1 MSPVI
6 QRPFPRMGVK
16 PPIPR
21 SAFTRP
27 KRCRMARGREGCM
40 CREPLRREGVPMREA
55 LNAGVR
61 RAIRMAGMLYG
72 AVWLACLA
80 LYWGSLATGGLGGG
94 AIMDYTLFVLYV
106 VLPVAGVVASF
117 LVGHARGLGGGM
129 AAPVPSC
136 VRGPLPHLHRR
147 DVRPLD
153 GARPRQHR
161 PRGRSHGGPRRC
173 LRAPRAHRRNGLRH
187 ARVDKTLTPRPRR
200 GWRRSSTRRQA
211 VAFRT
216 PLTCQGT

>member
-1 MSPVI
+1 
-6 QRPFPRMGVK
+6 
-16 PPIPR
+16 
-21 SAFTRP
+21 
-27 KRCRMARGREGCM
+27 
-40 CREPLRREGVPMREA
+40 MREA

-72 AVWLACLA
+72 TVWLACLA

-117 LVGHARGLGGGM
+117 LVGHARGLGGV
-129 AAPVPSC
+129 AAPAPSC
-136 VRGPLPHLHRR
+136 VRGPLPHLHRC

-161 PRGRSHGGPRRC
+161 PRGRSHGRPRRC

-187 ARVDKTLTPRPRR
+187 ARVDKALTPRPRR
-200 GWRRSSTRRQA
+200 GWRRGSTRRQA

-216 PLTCQGT
+216 PLTRQGT